1 MSGGRAT
8 VAHKRGEANR
18 QGGDICS
25 VSPEGH
31 VLTDRFYLE
40 CKFYKDLCF
49 STFAINGKGPL
60 AGFWAEA
67 IKKAA
72 QHEREPVLIAKQN
85 NIPTLVITKF
95 DSVFNKHPV
104 ARLHETAQCD
114 VGLLDRILK
123 QKFDITGEAGNVG

>member
-8 VAHKRGEANR
+8 VAHKRGESNR

-31 VLTDRFYLE
+31 ALTDIFYIE
-40 CKFYKDLCF
+40 CKAYKDLQVDSF
-49 STFAINGKGPL
+49 LIKGKGVL

-67 IKKAA
+67 VKKAA

-85 NIPTLVITKF
+85 NVPTIVLTQVG
-95 DSVFNKHPV
+95 SRFNKRPV
-104 ARLHETAQCD
+104 AHLYEKAQCD
-114 VGLLDRILK
+114 LGLLDRILSE
-123 QKFDITGEAGNVG
+123 KFDVS